1 MSKLTKKEAIAR
13 LPDRVKSRID
23 VKSFEYA
30 GWNKPNRVRCLK
42 HDRVVYPTFASLVK
56 GALNCPDCRVD
67 GNRERGRRMVKN
79 SSGAEKILSTALASW
94 KPKTE
99 SEQHNEH

>member
-13 LPDRVKSRID
+13 LPGSVKSRID

-30 GWNKPNRVRCLK
+30 GWNKPSRVRCLK

-67 GNRERGRRMVKN
+67 RNRERGKRMVKN
-79 SSGAEKILSTALASW
+79 SSDVQKNLSTALASW
-94 KPKTE
+94 KPRTE
-99 SEQHNEH
+99 SEHYEEH